1 MIEIVDALESKITL
15 LLDKYQQLE
24 QQRNTLQERII
35 KLEEVNKLQVEEVK
49 HWQEKCSAMKNAQ
62 AMLGSNEYKKETKH
76 KINTLIREI
85 DACIAYLSE

>member
-1 MIEIVDALESKITL
+1 MIKIVDTLESKIHTL
-15 LLDKYQQLE
+15 LNRYQQLE
-24 QQRNTLQERII
+24 KQYDALQKRVAE
-35 KLEEVNKLQVEEVK
+35 LEQKQSTQLDQIA
-49 HWQEKCSAMKNAQ
+49 HWQEKCAALKNAQ